1 MVSST
6 PGGIEMGVRPSLD
19 CCAVDAENVLR
30 AVGPFAS
37 AGTRKDGSV
46 IMDEEQTAA
55 LDLLETSMAGACGG
69 IDFNSQSHSST
80 SKVAEIEFKSKL
92 MIT

>member
-30 AVGPFAS
+30 AAGALAR
-37 AGTRKDGSV
+37 AGTRKEGSV
-46 IMDEEQTAA
+46 IIDEEQIAA
-55 LDLLETSMAGACGG
+55 LDLLETSMAGARGES
-69 IDFNSQSHSST
+69 NSAARRVQPRR
-80 SKVAEIEFKSKL
+80 KCR
-92 MIT
+92 